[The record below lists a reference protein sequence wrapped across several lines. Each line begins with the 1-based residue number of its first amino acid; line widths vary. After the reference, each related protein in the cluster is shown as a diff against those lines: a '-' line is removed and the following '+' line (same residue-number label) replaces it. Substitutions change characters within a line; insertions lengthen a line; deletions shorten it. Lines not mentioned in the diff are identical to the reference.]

1 MKEKRAK
8 SILVNRSSDVS
19 NTCYEARGI
28 TPADYI
34 TLASTAEHRTTERNR
49 TEQPHG
55 ENSTDC
61 LSLSLSL
68 SLCLSLF
75 LPSSDTI
82 LSGTTIFHQIFYRSP
97 LRFHYRCVYVRSII
111 SRKIRNV
118 ARSIGRVQT
127 SLPGSSH
134 CQHCPFGYSYGR
146 R

>member
-61 LSLSLSL
+61 LSL
-68 SLCLSLF
+68 CLFLF

-82 LSGTTIFHQIFYRSP
+82 LSCTTIFHQIFYRDP

-127 SLPGSSH
+127 SSPDSSH